1 VPIIYSQGVYVIDAV
16 YVAQYQEPL
25 VQEVRQ
31 IEQKG
36 LLHSKGE
43 TRYEVVKEL
52 PKEAQSFDTMF
63 DYADFYGK
71 VRLGYIDSRSDLAAG
86 GNERKQALSLGGELG
101 FKTAQ
106 YEGVHLQGAVY
117 VSQDVHALNPAN
129 EKKNPEFFGE
139 NLESYAYVGEM
150 GLHYQNEYFKGAFG
164 RIRID
169 TPYADSDDIRMSANS
184 FEGACV
190 FIEYLPNLSSQ
201 FLYLTRWAGYDSQDL
216 EANLYQDKFKK
227 LVDEESFGMASGS
240 ITYEYAPDSSVRL
253 WVNYIDR
260 MSIITYVEASGIEY
274 FGDAWIHF
282 DYGVQYSKIDELE
295 DSNVEGSVY
304 GAMGIVHLKQF
315 FFGVA
320 ANLVY
325 VDGDNYVTDGF
336 GGGPY
341 YTSLNEATLAW
352 MSQLHPGEDIRS
364 YKVGIG
370 YDFSETPLEGLVA
383 ELVYGELRDNHN
395 KAYEEDLILTY
406 DFAERWHL
414 EAILTH
420 FEPTRL
426 NQGFDRGIVRLDY
439 NF

>member
-1 VPIIYSQGVYVIDAV
+1 MIDAV
-16 YVAQYQEPL
+16 YVAQVQEPL
-25 VQEVRQ
+25 LQEVRQ

-36 LLHSKGE
+36 LIHSKGE
-43 TRYEVVKEL
+43 TRYEVLKEL
-52 PKEAQSFDTMF
+52 PKEADSFDTMF

-71 VRLGYIDSRSDLAAG
+71 ARLGYIDSRYDLAAG
-86 GNERKQALSLGGELG
+86 GTERKHAFSLGGELG
-101 FKTAQ
+101 FKTAE
-106 YEGVHLQGAVY
+106 YNGVHLQGAVY
-117 VSQDVHALNPAN
+117 VSQDVHGLNPAN
-129 EKKNPEFFGE
+129 GKKNPEFFGE
-139 NLESYAYVGEM
+139 DLESYAYVGEM
-150 GLHYQNEYFKGAFG
+150 GLHYQNEYVKGAFG
-164 RIRID
+164 RIRIE

-190 FIEYLPNLSSQ
+190 FVEYMPNLSSQ
-201 FLYLTRWAGYDSQDL
+201 FLYLTRWAGYDSQDMD
-216 EANLYQDKFKK
+216 ASLYQNRFKK

-240 ITYEYAPDSSVRL
+240 ITYEYAPDSSARL

-295 DSNVEGSVY
+295 GSNVEGSVY

-341 YTSLNEATLAW
+341 YTSLDEATLAW

-370 YDFSETPLEGLVA
+370 YDFSETFFDGLVA
-383 ELVYGELRDNHN
+383 ELVYGELRDDHN
-395 KAYEEDLILTY
+395 KAHEENLILTY
-406 DFAERWHL
+406 DFNERWHL
-414 EAILTH
+414 EAIATH
-420 FEPTRL
+420 FEPTLL
-426 NQGFDRGIVRLDY
+426 NEGFDRAVVRLDY